1 MKFDLQRNDLEEKS
15 AQLDGLMRVLRDLD
29 KANDALLDEP
39 EKRAVL
45 PYEGQRTIKPS
56 MWHMR

>member
-1 MKFDLQRNDLEEKS
+1 MKFDLQRNSLEEKS

-29 KANDALLDEP
+29 RANDAMLDEP

-56 MWHMR
+56 TWHTR